1 MEEDLEESYSG
12 SGEVIADTQQK
23 RLTVRISPISSPKD
37 SSEKQEE
44 EEVAVEEQKTVTYE
58 EYLLMRHSMIELQ
71 LSKMS

>member
-12 SGEVIADTQQK
+12 SGEVIVDTQQK

-37 SSEKQEE
+37 SSEKEEE

-71 LSKMS
+71 PSKMS